1 MNTVIPELHRRA
13 ADRFAGLVHSV
24 RAEQWQLPTPCA
36 AWDVR
41 ALVNHVVGES
51 RWVVP
56 LYEGQTVLQWATS
69 STATCSVPTRRP
81 GATSRRALPQQPSTA
96 TAQWTRSSTCP
107 PVTSQAAE
115 YLTQLFAD
123 LVIHSWDLAHA
134 IGSDETLDPQLVQA
148 CATWFSGVAELY
160 RQAGV
165 IGPPQQ
171 VPDTAGPQTKLLAA
185 FGRRA

>member
-56 LYEGQTVLQWATS
+56 LFEGQTVSAVGDLLDGDLLGADPP
-69 STATCSVPTRRP
+69 A

-107 PVTSQAAE
+107 PVTSQAAN
-115 YLTQLFAD
+115 T
-123 LVIHSWDLAHA
+123 
-134 IGSDETLDPQLVQA
+134 
-148 CATWFSGVAELY
+148 
-160 RQAGV
+160 
-165 IGPPQQ
+165 
-171 VPDTAGPQTKLLAA
+171 
-185 FGRRA
+185 